1 MHLHQRVSTQA
12 AQDRENFDCSKGL
25 FVWSPNTDK
34 LGRFNDST
42 PHTFGR
48 RQSFYIK
55 PTPGSEHSSDSSNTL
70 PTDQP
75 VSVPP
80 EFPDLALP
88 EYIESSFQEFDMDEL
103 LEADLA
109 LSEHDERE
117 LTLDSVFASSSSSE
131 NRSNSRESSFA
142 NTSATSEEA
151 DGGISAIPEK
161 THGTYVI

>member
-1 MHLHQRVSTQA
+1 MILPRTPLEDAKVSISSQLLDQNVTKEARHNIAPIISRLPTNRDTHGPSITTHLST
-12 AQDRENFDCSKGL
+12 D
-25 FVWSPNTDK
+25 
-34 LGRFNDST
+34 
-42 PHTFGR
+42 
-48 RQSFYIK
+48 
-55 PTPGSEHSSDSSNTL
+55 SSDSSNTL
-70 PTDQP
+70 PTDQA

-131 NRSNSRESSFA
+131 NQANSRESSFA
-142 NTSATSEEA
+142 NTSATSGEFQCFIMGCK
-151 DGGISAIPEK
+151 D
-161 THGTYVI
+161 